1 VFRDHVGIP
10 IEAAIASVDAKLR
23 TQGIRNEVSVIASG
37 GIRESADV
45 AKIIALGADA
55 VYIGTA
61 ALVAMG
67 CRVCGTCY
75 RGLCPWGI
83 ATQRP
88 DLVAR
93 LNPDMAS
100 VNVENLLYAWTLE
113 LSELMGAAGINSI
126 ESLRGNR
133 DRLRGY
139 LLDQGIM
146 NVLDVKPVG
155 A

>member
-1 VFRDHVGIP
+1 
-10 IEAAIASVDAKLR
+10 
-23 TQGIRNEVSVIASG
+23 
-37 GIRESADV
+37 
-45 AKIIALGADA
+45 
-55 VYIGTA
+55 
-61 ALVAMG
+61 MG

-75 RGLCPWGI
+75 RGLCAWGI

-93 LNPDMAS
+93 LNPDEAS
-100 VNVENLLYAWTLE
+100 VQVENLIHGWTLE
-113 LSELMGAAGINSI
+113 LAELMGAAGINSI

-139 LLDQGIM
+139 MLDEALMQ
-146 NVLDVKPVG
+146 VLDVKTVG